1 MLSSARIQERLA
13 RRTIALVLAGGR
25 GSRLKQLTD
34 RRAKPAV
41 FFGGKFRIIDFVL
54 SNCLNSNIRR
64 IAVLTQYKAHSLLR
78 HLQMGWSFLRPEMNE
93 FLDLLPAQQRLD
105 EATWYRGTADAV
117 FQNFDILKA
126 ARPEFFVVLAGDH
139 IYKMDY
145 SNMLNDMRAKG
156 ADCIVGCVEV
166 PIEQASEFGVMACRR
181 VEPHRQFPRK
191 AALAAVDPRQARPM
205 RWRAWAFTRSPPIS
219 SMPSCSATT
228 RPPDSSRDFGKDV
241 IPSLVSR
248 GLAVAHRFEDS
259 CVTTTPEAEPY
270 WRDVGTID
278 AYWAANLDLVM
289 PTPQLDIYDR
299 NWPVWTYQQQ
309 LPPAKFVFD
318 DEDRRGIA
326 VDSMVS
332 GGCIVSG
339 ARVARSLLFSSVRDQ
354 LLCADL
360 RGGAVAGSRGRPLC
374 AAQQGRRR
382 SRLPHPG
389 RAGRRRGS
397 RRRCAAL
404 LSQRGR
410 RRPDQRRHARRAVT
424 VVRRSARRRFGL
436 NRLPPLGQVSRAC
449 STEAASF
456 MRHRTRI
463 ALLLA
468 GLLPGCYW
476 EPPTG
481 EIMVNT
487 TPPGASCVISQLGK
501 PLGIAEPTPAIA
513 IATLGR
519 CAKSMS
525 SAAAP
530 DLPRPP
536 SRSRRR
542 RRPRSCPVIYPN
554 RHPEIDYN
562 TRVDIT
568 MTPAPLADS
577 RSIRSALRGGRALLY
592 AAAGSSRAQSAVP
605 ARDSGCVPRPSVT
618 SETIPGPLS
627 PARAAAR

>member
-105 EATWYRGTADAV
+105 EATWYRGTVDAV

-145 SNMLNDMRAKG
+145 SNMLNDMRARG

-166 PIEQASEFGVMACRR
+166 PIGQASEFGVMDVDESMRI
-181 VEPHRQFPRK
+181 VNFLEKPHSPPSIPGK
-191 AALAAVDPRQARPM
+191 PTHALASM
-205 RWRAWAFTRSPPIS
+205 GIYAFSAEFLYAELQRDHETPGS
-219 SMPSCSATT
+219 SH
-228 RPPDSSRDFGKDV
+228 DFGKDV

-248 GLAVAHRFEDS
+248 GLAVAHRFEES
-259 CVTTTPEAEPY
+259 CVMTTPDAEPY

-278 AYWAANLDLVM
+278 AYWAANLDLVI

-299 NWPVWTYQQQ
+299 NWPTWTYQQQ

-339 ARVARSLLFSSVRDQ
+339 ARVARSLLFSSVRVNSYAQ
-354 LLCADL
+354 TCEAVLLPEVEV
-360 RGGAVAGSRGRPLC
+360 G
-374 AAQQGRRR
+374 
-382 SRLPHPG
+382 
-389 RAGRRRGS
+389 
-397 RRRCAAL
+397 
-404 LSQRGR
+404 
-410 RRPDQRRHARRAVT
+410 RHARLNK
-424 VVRRSARRRFGL
+424 VVVDRGCRIPEGLVVGEDPEEDARRFYRSEGGVVL
-436 NRLPPLGQVSRAC
+436 
-449 STEAASF
+449 
-456 MRHRTRI
+456 
-463 ALLLA
+463 
-468 GLLPGCYW
+468 
-476 EPPTG
+476 
-481 EIMVNT
+481 
-487 TPPGASCVISQLGK
+487 ISADML
-501 PLGIAEPTPAIA
+501 
-513 IATLGR
+513 ATL
-519 CAKSMS
+519 
-525 SAAAP
+525 
-530 DLPRPP
+530 
-536 SRSRRR
+536 
-542 RRPRSCPVIYPN
+542 
-554 RHPEIDYN
+554 
-562 TRVDIT
+562 
-568 MTPAPLADS
+568 
-577 RSIRSALRGGRALLY
+577 
-592 AAAGSSRAQSAVP
+592 
-605 ARDSGCVPRPSVT
+605 
-618 SETIPGPLS
+618 
-627 PARAAAR
+627 